1 MVTMAEFLASLI
13 GLTAA
18 EDIVLRVII
27 SLIILV
33 LGHLF
38 IKLLMLGAR
47 NTWINGKDITK
58 KEIKERNET
67 LQYLQYI
74 LDAGVIVAAL
84 LYLNS
89 GVTSEITAEFVNFLP
104 NLLTVILI
112 GILGFIAI
120 NLFTR
125 VGTEFLKALGVK
137 EYFREV
143 GLSGGTIEYITGFV
157 RAFLYLLLLQIA
169 LEQIGIGDT
178 FINELVM
185 ASSWAFAF
193 MAAGLLFWGFKDLFR
208 DLAAGFYLKNSRMV
222 RPGEEIRIGDETG
235 EIQSVSLFST
245 TVSTDKGY
253 TLLKPNTSI
262 VDADL
267 RFKRT
272 KNDIETLEDIKNFFV
287 PEEKTGSGPACVEM
301 ALDIFGYRAG
311 QGEINEKLEE
321 ETVEELMKAV
331 GDLTQEEVRTGFVEK
346 ERINSFSDELKAWFN
361 DGSLAIITFDKEKI
375 FSGSTGK
382 HALAVGVEGN
392 EILLVDPNTRSGGVY
407 FVDGKKVRKS
417 MGDDDGYIVLAPK
430 GTTSHWRLKNSLL
443 YSNKNYYE
451 ELSKTLEARLTKI
464 MRQGRIMRDVMPNS
478 VREYVEDWRTD
489 RYASRLWKP
498 MQDNEEDEVENET
511 SKDNEQ

>member
-1 MVTMAEFLASLI
+1 MAEFLASLL

-18 EDIVLRVII
+18 EDVVIRVII

-33 LGHLF
+33 LGHLLV
-38 IKLLMLGAR
+38 KLLDIGAR
-47 NTWINGKDITK
+47 NFWINGREITK
-58 KEIKERNET
+58 KEIKERTET

-84 LYLNS
+84 LYLNA
-89 GVTSEITAEFVNFLP
+89 GVTSQVTSEFVNFLP
-104 NLLTVILI
+104 KLLTVILI
-112 GILGFIAI
+112 AILGFIAI

-125 VGTEFLKALGVK
+125 VGTEFMKALGIK
-137 EYFREV
+137 DYFREV
-143 GLSGGTIEYITGFV
+143 GLSGGTVDYVTGFV
-157 RAFLYLLLLQIA
+157 RAFLYLLLLQIT

-193 MAAGLLFWGFKDLFR
+193 MVAALVFWGFKDLFR

-222 RPGEEIRIGDETG
+222 RPGEEIRIGEDTG
-235 EIQSVSLFST
+235 EIQQVSLFST
-245 TVSTDKGY
+245 TVSTEKGY

-262 VDADL
+262 VDADI

-287 PEEKTGSGPACVEM
+287 PEDESGSGPACAEM
-301 ALDIFGYRAG
+301 ALDIFGYRAS
-311 QGEINEKLEE
+311 QEEISEKIEE
-321 ETVEELMKAV
+321 DSTEEIMEAI
-331 GDLTQEEVRTGFVEK
+331 GDLTQEEVRSGFVEK

-361 DGSLAIITFDKEKI
+361 DGALVIISFDKDQI
-375 FSGSTGK
+375 FSGSTGRY
-382 HALAVGVEGN
+382 ALAVGIEGD
-392 EILLVDPNTRSGGVY
+392 EILVIDPNTRSGGVY
-407 FVDGKKVRKS
+407 FVDENKVMDAMR
-417 MGDDDGYIVLAPK
+417 DEDGYMIMAPK
-430 GTTSHWRLKNSLL
+430 GTTSHWRLKNDLI

-464 MRQGRIMRDVMPNS
+464 MRQGRIMKDVMPNS

-498 MQDNEEDEVENET
+498 MGDENGGEEDETTE
-511 SKDNEQ
+511 DN